1 MFEQELEEE
10 FQEEEF
16 QEEESQEVQ
25 EVQEFQH
32 YDEIL
37 EYIEDS
43 RQYMDKSMEFQQ
55 WNIGILASVLAFLVL
70 IFLGILVYKGDS
82 LW

>member
-1 MFEQELEEE
+1 MGQEFKEEE

-16 QEEESQEVQ
+16 QEEESQEF
-25 EVQEFQH
+25 QEFQEFQN

-55 WNIGILASVLAFLVL
+55 WNIGILSSILAFLIL
-70 IFLGILVYKGDS
+70 IFLCILVYKGDS
-82 LW
+82 L

>member
-16 QEEESQEVQ
+16 QEEESQE
-25 EVQEFQH
+25 FQD
-32 YDEIL
+32 YNEIL

-55 WNIGILASVLAFLVL
+55 WNIGILSSILAFLVL
-70 IFLGILVYKGDS
+70 IFLSILVYKGDS
-82 LW
+82 L

>member
-16 QEEESQEVQ
+16 QGFQE
-25 EVQEFQH
+25 

-43 RQYMDKSMEFQQ
+43 REYMDKSVEFQQ
-55 WNIGILASVLAFLVL
+55 WNIGILSSVLAFLVL

-82 LW
+82 L